1 MFACV
6 FNDFSLSIFRDFAC
20 TRRRTEVQAV
30 QNRFPKGGSMARI
43 DKVLGKYDLR
53 TLETLV
59 ENRRRQE
66 SKKLAMLKAKKKKL
80 ESTLQ
85 RIERELAQASQ
96 PVAGKPSGA
105 RGQAKPKRRP
115 NARRLNEITLA
126 DALETVFRRRKN
138 PIHYKELTQLVRK
151 RGLYKTR
158 SKNLLSTVAVTLKR
172 DRRFKKVEPGV
183 FALRKR

>member
-1 MFACV
+1 
-6 FNDFSLSIFRDFAC
+6 
-20 TRRRTEVQAV
+20 
-30 QNRFPKGGSMARI
+30 MARI
-43 DKVLGKYDLR
+43 DKVLRKYDLQ
-53 TLETLV
+53 TLETIV

-80 ESTLQ
+80 ESALQ

-96 PVAGKPSGA
+96 PAAGKPSRA
-105 RGQAKPKRRP
+105 RAQAKPKRRP